1 MNIFAF
7 VIAFILFIG
16 GIFLFGLAFDVQGAQ
31 ALVFVSGLAAIVIAM
46 AIPFHILKRI
56 DR

>member
-7 VIAFILFIG
+7 VIAFILFMG
-16 GIFLFGLAFDVQGAQ
+16 GIFLFGLAFDLQSAQ
-31 ALVFVSGLAAIVIAM
+31 ALVFCSGLAAIVIAM

>member
-16 GIFLFGLAFDVQGAQ
+16 GIFLFGLAFDVQGAR
-31 ALVFVSGLAAIVIAM
+31 ALVFCSGLAAIVIAI

>member
-16 GIFLFGLAFDVQGAQ
+16 GIYLFGLAFDVEGAG
-31 ALVFVSGLAAIVIAM
+31 ALVFCSGLAAIVIAM